1 MNTIKTDSF
10 NRQLAIDSD
19 MEWNVLQ
26 VAVDDIIMDLED
38 VLVDEPLEERY
49 IIEERLA
56 AAVSLK
62 QKLSE
67 DS

>member
-1 MNTIKTDSF
+1 
-10 NRQLAIDSD
+10 

-38 VLVDEPLEERY
+38 ILGDEDLEDRSV
-49 IIEERLA
+49 IEERLA